1 MVGPAMVALARGG
14 IFAQL
19 SGDLWIWDT
28 LGGNRASLALI
39 FDLLEIQGWIVRR
52 APIVLASRRVGSM
65 RLKIGNRM
73 E

>member
-1 MVGPAMVALARGG
+1 MVALARGG

-19 SGDLWIWDT
+19 ERGPLDLDT

-39 FDLLEIQGWIVRR
+39 FDLLEIQGWMVREHN
-52 APIVLASRRVGSM
+52 RVSLTACGLYAARS
-65 RLKIGNRM
+65 GHRM